1 MKADGMN
8 VLLIGIDTL
17 RADHL
22 RCYGYARK
30 TSPNIDKLA
39 ESGVLFLK
47 AFAPGI
53 PTHPGWTTILTGMHP
68 INHEIVCH
76 VGNKK
81 LDDRIPM
88 IQEVLKENGYVTAAV
103 DNLGLWFRRGFDYYI
118 HPGGT
123 PAPSGGLK
131 VQADEINTKA
141 INWLKK
147 WAVNKKKNFFLFL
160 HYWDPHTPY
169 IPPSPYDQMY
179 YEGDKSNPMNRSMN
193 KVKMISPL
201 FVYKVKGG
209 LTSQQA
215 RALYGDIDLSSLVK
229 NVATWY
235 TKSFEEITDVNYVI
249 AQYDGE
255 IRYVDNKIG
264 ELIEF
269 MENIGI
275 YENTLIVLTSDH
287 GESLTEH
294 DISFEHHGLYD
305 TVTHVPLIFH
315 CPKKITSGVKIR
327 GLVQHIDIA
336 PTILEFLGIPK
347 PASMEG
353 RNLLNMIHSARH
365 KGYNEIYLLENT
377 FQCKR
382 AIRTENWKLI
392 ETLKPDLYGMPK
404 GFKELYDLKRD
415 PSETVNLIASE
426 KDIAK
431 ELSERL
437 EKWIKSQL
445 KGRPDPLLVQESNL
459 KKLWFG
465 C

>member
-1 MKADGMN
+1 MNPKMN

-47 AFAPGI
+47 AFAPGT

-76 VGNKK
+76 VGNVK

-88 IQEVLKENGYVTAAV
+88 IQEVLRENGYVTAAV
-103 DNLGLWFRRGFDYYI
+103 DNLGLWFQRGFDHYI

-131 VQADEINTKA
+131 VQADEINAKA
-141 INWLKK
+141 VNWLKE
-147 WAVNKKKNFFLFL
+147 WAVKKEKSFFLFL

-193 KVKMISPL
+193 KVKMVSPL

-209 LTSQQA
+209 LTNQQA
-215 RALYGDIDLSSLVK
+215 RALYGNADLSSLVK

-255 IRYVDNKIG
+255 ITYVDSKVG
-264 ELIEF
+264 ELLEF
-269 MENIGI
+269 MKDLGI
-275 YENTLIVLTSDH
+275 YEDTLIVLTSDH

-305 TVTHVPLIFH
+305 PVTRVPLILH
-315 CPKKITSGVKIR
+315 CPKEVAPGMKIK
-327 GLVQHIDIA
+327 GLVQHVDIA

-353 RNLLNMIHSARH
+353 RNLLEMIRSDEHG
-365 KGYNEIYLLENT
+365 GYREVYLLENT

-382 AIRTENWKLI
+382 AIRTEDWKLI

-404 GFKELYDLKRD
+404 GYKELYDLKRD
-415 PSETVNLIASE
+415 PSETINLIASE
-426 KDIAK
+426 KEIAK
-431 ELSERL
+431 ELSTRL
-437 EKWIKSQL
+437 ENWVKSQL

-465 C
+465 